1 MLAKFKILYNILSNG
16 CYSLIINKQF
26 QNMKKLTIFLI
37 SMLSFFGVVRAQGNV
52 ITDLNNLSN
61 EKAYK
66 IMGERGFIAGNDGY
80 VMGSN
85 NGPIYNQT
93 FDSEN
98 PSHLF
103 AILKSADK
111 YYLYNVGAK
120 MFAAKSG
127 NKASLTPYP
136 VHTIDIVSANVLST
150 DYDWIIKLNN
160 KYVNLSNSSENG
172 VYTEYD
178 TEDGGNRWSITE
190 ITDYT
195 PTEALSII
203 EMGLAQE
210 RQDLYEMCLKAEAK
224 YNSMSDKTITQ
235 VVELKAAFEEANSIH
250 ASNLATNESIS
261 EAKESLTNAMINVD
275 AIIHDLLFEF
285 DLTKQKF
292 RLKNASTN
300 LYMTIV
306 EKESNNQD
314 AGGVQIKTEGTDQY
328 FYIVT
333 TDEENKYK
341 IKSTDG
347 AYLTSFSSWGYK
359 ATETEANACNHS
371 LGYIGDGKY
380 TIESPLGLVGSNNDA
395 TSDGSV
401 MYSNHSTDKNNI
413 YWILEPIY
421 DAKIGENDY
430 YATLAD
436 AVEAAEPGDEITL
449 LADIDLTGKDWT
461 PFGATPETAFQGTI
475 DGNSKTITGLSG
487 GTDKAGKVPFG
498 LIAYA
503 TGNVTVKDLKMADV
517 SINSGEYAS
526 AVMGLYIG
534 AKGDDEATYA
544 VNFENITVSGEI
556 EGTDKPAA
564 ILGCTY
570 SSDYT
575 GKNKNITF
583 NFTQCANNANISGT
597 GRVGGIAG
605 AISGQFAKDPGGN
618 EIRIAFWNCS
628 NSGVI
633 SSTSTTYK
641 TGGIVG
647 WMGSYGNYFFYCSK
661 GSRGTADGELA
672 GRFHFAGAIQN
683 VVVPTTMLTYDLK
696 PLSLYDNASEK
707 KISVT
712 WSWETNIG
720 EVNKSRYTQTTYY
733 VGNTLSDNEWRLTI
747 DGIHYRAP
755 FNVPLDY
762 PHEFF
767 PNYPLSLSEENVISG
782 LENSEA
788 NIDIVA
794 AESWTQDVWAYDAH
808 FENQLPTAESCN
820 VIGYVF
826 EQTSETSYLYTKKSA
841 GQYVSDVAK
850 IGDNDYYTTLQ
861 GAISAATAG
870 QTVTLLAD
878 VNASD
883 IIEINKAITL
893 DGNGKKLTSTA
904 GRAINVSGAD
914 GVTIKNLTIEAKGER
929 AINIIKNATNVTIT
943 GVTATAANYA
953 VNAASSAPEAVIS
966 ISGSTLTGLNVVNI
980 ASAGAQVTVDD
991 CTLNCNDQ
999 SDAEGYAALCLG
1011 QEADGASISATDVTF
1026 NITCDEATPS
1036 HKAKCNV
1043 ATGRI
1048 TIGGSEDEVKKA
1060 VAVVEYLPGPYYY
1073 AFSSLQAAFDKAK
1086 EGETVKLVNDVVV
1099 DEAISVDKLVT
1110 LDFNEFN
1117 ITRADGY
1124 DGYVFEVTGDLPMI
1138 NGELGKNIEK
1148 GATCYIINDN
1158 DYKTEEGKTFALTE
1172 DQMVDI
1178 EYNRTFGHTD
1188 YQVLYVPFTI
1198 PFNNIKDD
1206 FDVYSITNISDVVEL
1221 TQITDGTLEANVP
1234 YIIKA
1239 KEAGDKTIKVSY
1251 ERLLSNPT
1259 EYTQVLGDYTITG
1272 TYTSK
1277 AIAAGEEYV
1286 LTNGL
1291 WCQLT
1296 EKAVTDG
1303 KNILGAFRV
1312 YLTANGENTPSE
1324 VRFVINNSDET
1335 AIDELKAEEG
1345 NNSKTAIYDLSG
1357 RRVEKAVKG
1366 IFVVNGKKVVK

>member
-1 MLAKFKILYNILSNG
+1 
-16 CYSLIINKQF
+16 
-26 QNMKKLTIFLI
+26 MKKQTIFLI
-37 SMLSFFGVVRAQGNV
+37 SMLAFVGVVRAQEV
-52 ITDLNNLSN
+52 LIQDLEDLSN

-66 IMGERGFIAGNDGY
+66 IEGNYGFILGNAGY
-80 VMGSN
+80 VMTN
-85 NGPIYNQT
+85 YHGPMQGAK
-93 FDSEN
+93 FDAGN
-98 PSHLF
+98 TMHQF
-103 AILKSADK
+103 AILKNGDN
-111 YYLYNVGAK
+111 YYLYNVGAE
-120 MFAAKSG
+120 MFVAKSAH
-127 NKASLTPYP
+127 KAMLTPYP
-136 VHTIDIVSANVLST
+136 IHTIKIEAATQPKN
-150 DYDWIIKLNN
+150 DYAWTIK
-160 KYVNLSNSSENG
+160 VNGKKINLTASSDNG
-172 VYTEYD
+172 VYTEWE
-178 TEDGGNRWSITE
+178 TEDDGNRWSIKE
-190 ITDYT
+190 MADFDDTDAMAVINL
-195 PTEALSII
+195 E
-203 EMGLAQE
+203 LAQE
-210 RQDLYEMCLKAEAK
+210 RQDLYEECLASEAV
-224 YNSMSDKTITQ
+224 YNSISDKTIQ
-235 VVELKAAFEEANSIH
+235 QAVVLKEALDNANSLH
-250 ASNLATNESIS
+250 ASDQATI
-261 EAKESLTNAMINVD
+261 ESLNNAKATLID
-275 AIIHDLLFEF
+275 AVAQVEALTYNLLFEF

-359 ATETEANACNHS
+359 ATETEADACNHS

-380 TIESPLGLVGSNNDA
+380 TIESPLGLVGSNNGA

-401 MYSNHSTDKNNI
+401 MYSNHSADKNNI

-487 GTDKAGKVPFG
+487 GTDKAGKVPFA

-556 EGTDKPAA
+556 EGTDKTAA

-618 EIRIAFWNCS
+618 EISIGFHNCS

-661 GSRGTADGELA
+661 GSRGTADGDLA

-861 GAISAATAG
+861 GAISAAKDG
-870 QTVTLLAD
+870 ETVTLLKD
-878 VNASD
+878 VTTEAA
-883 IIEINKAITL
+883 IVINKAITL
-893 DGNGKKLTSTA
+893 DGNEKKLTSTLATTA
-904 GRAINVSGAD
+904 GRAINVREAD
-914 GVTIKNLTIEAKGER
+914 EVTIQNLTIDAKGER
-929 AINIIKNATNVTIT
+929 AINVIQGAKKVNITN
-943 GVTATAANYA
+943 VTATANNYA
-953 VNAASSAPEAVIS
+953 VNAATSAPNTVIS
-966 ISGSTLTGLNVVNI
+966 ISNSTLTGLNVVNI
-980 ASAGAQVTVDD
+980 AAPGAQVTVDGT
-991 CTLNCNDQ
+991 TLNCNDQ

-1011 QEADGASISATDVTF
+1011 QEAAGASISATNVIF

-1043 ATGRI
+1043 ATGSI

-1138 NGELGKNIEK
+1138 NGGLGHNIEK

-1158 DYKTEEGKTFALTE
+1158 DYKTEEGKTFALK
-1172 DQMVDI
+1172 DNQMVDI

-1188 YQVLYVPFTI
+1188 YQVLYVPFAI

-1234 YIIKA
+1234 YMIKA

-1251 ERLLSNPT
+1251 EILLSNPE

-1277 AIAAGEEYV
+1277 AIEAGQQYV
-1286 LTNGL
+1286 LTNGE
-1291 WCQLT
+1291 WCQLS
-1296 EKAVTDG
+1296 EAAVTNEQ
-1303 KNILGAFRV
+1303 NILGAFRV
-1312 YLTANGENTPSE
+1312 YLTANGASNAS
-1324 VRFVINNSDET
+1324 VLRNVINGENAT
-1335 AIDELKAEEG
+1335 AIDELKATENG
-1345 NNSKTAIYDLSG
+1345 NGVIYDLSG
-1357 RRVEKAVKG
+1357 RRIEKAVKG
-1366 IFVVNGKKVVK
+1366 VFVVNGKKVVK